1 MEKTDLNFY
10 FITHL
15 LLKMIY
21 NNYSYYCNESLGITN
36 HSFLS
41 YRLET
46 KNTTPWSSG
55 AMNRAH
61 SH

>member
-1 MEKTDLNFY
+1 
-10 FITHL
+10 
-15 LLKMIY
+15 MIY